1 MILPIVLVCST
12 VVGFCGDLFSDI
24 RTIMCP
30 DMSSFYLL
38 LSTIQHFDW
47 RMEQLPPTCNKA
59 ESVGFTLGRGFR
71 FGVKIL

>member
-1 MILPIVLVCST
+1 
-12 VVGFCGDLFSDI
+12 
-24 RTIMCP
+24 
-30 DMSSFYLL
+30 MSSFYLL